1 MEYTDIILE
10 KKDGVAWITL
20 NRPKA
25 LNALAPDTHR
35 QLQHALL
42 EIDKDPEVRVVVITG
57 IGRAF
62 CAGGD
67 LKWIS
72 SHRDD
77 SRTIAAYGQLF
88 HDTFYIM
95 EHMSKVIIAM
105 VNGLCY
111 AGGIELMEACDLA
124 YAAENIM
131 LGDQHATYGL
141 VPGGGGSQRLPRL
154 IPLRKAKELL
164 FTGDWLTAKEAE
176 QYGLIN
182 KAVPADKLKDHV
194 MEVVNKLLQR
204 SPMASKYIKY
214 AVNRGMQVDLYTGV
228 ELEKSASMAH
238 FQTED
243 SKEGISAFMEKR
255 NPKFPGR

>member
-1 MEYTDIILE
+1 MNYDHIILE
-10 KKDGVAWITL
+10 KKDGAAWITL
-20 NRPKA
+20 NRPQA
-25 LNALAPDTHR
+25 LNALAPDTHT

-42 EIDKDPEVRVVVITG
+42 EVDKDPAVRVVVITG
-57 IGRAF
+57 AGRAF

-67 LKWIS
+67 LKYIS
-72 SHRDD
+72 AQKDNPRV
-77 SRTIAAYGQLF
+77 IAAYGQQF

-111 AGGIELMEACDLA
+111 AGGIELMEACDLV
-124 YAAENIM
+124 YAADDIM

-141 VPGGGGSQRLPRL
+141 IPGGGGSQRLPRL

-164 FTGDWLTAKEAE
+164 FLGEWITAKDAE
-176 QYGLIN
+176 DCGLMN

-194 MEVVNKLLQR
+194 TEVVNKLLQR

-214 AVNRGMQVDLYTGV
+214 AVNHGMQVDLYTGI

-243 SKEGISAFMEKR
+243 SREGISAFMEKR
-255 NPKFPGR
+255 KPEFPGR

>member
-1 MEYTDIILE
+1 MEYTDIIIE

-57 IGRAF
+57 AGRAF

-77 SRTIAAYGQLF
+77 PGTITGYGQLF

-124 YAAENIM
+124 YAAEDIM

-141 VPGGGGSQRLPRL
+141 IPGGGGSQRLPRL
-154 IPLRKAKELL
+154 ITLRKAKELL
-164 FTGDWLTAKEAE
+164 FTGDWITAKEAE

>member
-1 MEYTDIILE
+1 MEYTDIIIE

-57 IGRAF
+57 AGRAF

-77 SRTIAAYGQLF
+77 HRTIAGYGQLF

-124 YAAENIM
+124 YAAEDIM

-141 VPGGGGSQRLPRL
+141 IPGGGGSQRLPRL

-164 FTGDWLTAKEAE
+164 FTGDWITAKEAE

>member
-42 EIDKDPEVRVVVITG
+42 EIDKDPEVRVGVITG
-57 IGRAF
+57 AGRAF

-77 SRTIAAYGQLF
+77 HRAIAGYGQLF

-124 YAAENIM
+124 YAAEDIM

-164 FTGDWLTAKEAE
+164 FTGDWITAKEAE
-176 QYGLIN
+176 HYGLIN
-182 KAVPADKLKDHV
+182 KAVPADKLRDHV

-255 NPKFPGR
+255 KPQFPGR